1 MQTIVV
7 IDDEEDILE
16 LLDFTLTREGYR
28 VILQKD
34 GSQGLEAIRGLYPDL
49 VILDHMLPGLNGLD
63 VCRIVKNDKELEHI
77 PIVMLTVKGE
87 EEDIVTGFEL
97 GADDYITKPFSIH
110 VLVARMR
117 AVLRRSRGIVDAS
130 SNRHIHV
137 GNLLINPA
145 LFNVNVQGRDIRLTK
160 MEFGILNTLAENE
173 GKVLTRKQLLKAVQG
188 NVEPVTDRTIDVHL
202 ASLRKK
208 LGVTGYLIQ
217 TVRGVGYRLKSE
229 YEKK

>member
-16 LLDFTLTREGYR
+16 LLDFNLTREGYR

-34 GSQGLEAIRGLYPDL
+34 GPQGLAAIRSLIPDL
-49 VILDHMLPGLNGLD
+49 VILDLMLPGLNGLD
-63 VCRIVKNDKELEHI
+63 VCRIVKNDKDLEHI

-110 VLVARMR
+110 VLVARVR
-117 AVLRRSRGIVDAS
+117 AVLRRSKGKVDIV

-137 GNLLINPA
+137 GNLRIDPA
-145 LFNVNVQGRDIRLTK
+145 MFNVNVQGRDIRLTK

-173 GKVLTRKQLLKAVQG
+173 GRVLTRKQLLKAVQG
-188 NVEPVTDRTIDVHL
+188 NVETVTDRTIDVHL

-208 LGVTGYLIQ
+208 LGDTGYLIQ